1 MKKIINIFIFIAL
14 SQISF
19 GQQKEVLLIGTM
31 HKVPKIVRHSYKPL
45 LKRAVKYQP
54 EAIYVETPHPN
65 DSISWEYLKDGW
77 SNSYKEFYSLS
88 DSLQKHYNFDQYR
101 FQQLLKKDFN
111 ALTPKNL
118 QSIITSFAYLRDY
131 ANYDFYSYIQQ
142 YGIKGSSK
150 PTRHEDG
157 DLTAKLA
164 LQLNIKK
171 LQSMDDQQTNKEY
184 HQAWQN
190 CAKDGG
196 ENGDNE
202 INRKLNK
209 KHYNKAIVPALFG
222 RLGFYVN
229 KRKSLKRLD
238 QLASFSYVKNQT
250 ESCLEG
256 LNFWNRRNHNMA
268 QNIGSQ
274 IVENSATRSVVI
286 VGAAHIY
293 RIEKELKANFPEIT
307 VLLLNDL

>member
-1 MKKIINIFIFIAL
+1 MKKLITIFIFIAL

-31 HKVPKIVRHSYKPL
+31 HNVPKIVKHSYRPL
-45 LKRAVKYQP
+45 LKKVAKYQP
-54 EAIYVETPHPN
+54 EAIYVETPRPN

-77 SNSYKEFYSLS
+77 SNSYKEFYALS
-88 DSLQKHYNFDQYR
+88 DSLQNNYNFDQSR
-101 FQQLLKKDFN
+101 FQKLLNKNFN
-111 ALTPKNL
+111 ALTQKDL
-118 QSIITSFAYLRDY
+118 KELIKSFGYLRDY

-142 YGIKGSSK
+142 YGISGSSK

-190 CAKDGG
+190 CAEDGR
-196 ENGDNE
+196 ENGDNK
-202 INRKLNK
+202 INQKLNK
-209 KHYNKAIVPALFG
+209 KHYNKAIIPALFG

-256 LNFWNRRNHNMA
+256 LNFWNRRNHRMA

-274 IVENSATRSVVI
+274 VMGNSAKKSVVI

-293 RIEKELKANFPEIT
+293 RIEKELKANFPEIN
-307 VLLLNDL
+307 VLLLNEL